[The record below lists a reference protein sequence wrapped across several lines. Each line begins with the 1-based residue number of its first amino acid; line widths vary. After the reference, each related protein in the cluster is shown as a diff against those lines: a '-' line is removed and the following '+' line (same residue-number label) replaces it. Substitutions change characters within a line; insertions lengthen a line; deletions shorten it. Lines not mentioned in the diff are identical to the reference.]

1 MDPIKVVGS
10 LVEKDLMS
18 INTAITTVEVLS
30 DTIKA
35 SFPGKV
41 NKVYPAISSKSR
53 TGQFEIIL
61 ENPDLKLRS
70 GMYATINLY
79 LRTVKDATVV
89 SRDSLLTHQ
98 GNYMAIKVN
107 QDGIAERVQL
117 KLGIIQGRDAQ
128 VVEGLKPGDVIIS
141 QSPELVKV
149 GTKVNAILS
158 EAEK

>member
-1 MDPIKVVGS
+1 
-10 LVEKDLMS
+10 
-18 INTAITTVEVLS
+18 
-30 DTIKA
+30 
-35 SFPGKV
+35 
-41 NKVYPAISSKSR
+41 
-53 TGQFEIIL
+53 
-61 ENPDLKLRS
+61 
-70 GMYATINLY
+70 
-79 LRTVKDATVV
+79 
-89 SRDSLLTHQ
+89 
-98 GNYMAIKVN
+98 MAIKVN